1 MEREENGG
9 KVSWKT
15 VHGVR
20 NGVILARFYRKK
32 DNALLG
38 YIVQMEDRKK
48 MIVHPKSFINAETSE
63 QKPR

>member
-1 MEREENGG
+1 MEGAEE
-9 KVSWKT
+9 KV
-15 VHGVR
+15 VR
-20 NGVILARFYRKK
+20 WHTANGVCDGIIIAKFYRKK

-38 YIVQMEDRKK
+38 YIVQVANGKK